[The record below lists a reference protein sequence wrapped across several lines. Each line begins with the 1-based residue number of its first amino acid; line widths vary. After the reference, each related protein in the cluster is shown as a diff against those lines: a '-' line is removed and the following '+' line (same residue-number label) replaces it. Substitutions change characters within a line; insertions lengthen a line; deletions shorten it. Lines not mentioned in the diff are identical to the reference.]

1 MKTMEQLFKKGY
13 YLSDGGLET
22 TLIFHEG
29 IELNYGAAFELLLDA
44 EGKSQLRKYFRE
56 YLDTVQHY
64 QTNFIL
70 ESPTWRANPDWCYKL
85 GYSIQELRQI
95 NIEAVQ
101 FLKAL
106 KVEYESGYGHILI
119 SGCIGPRGDGYQP
132 GKIMSAKEAE
142 DYHLPQIEA
151 LAFAEAD
158 MTSAFTLNYSE
169 EAVGVAEAAKKAGI
183 PAVISFT
190 LETDG
195 CLPTGETLQSA
206 IEKVDNETGFYPS
219 YYMINC
225 AHPEHFK
232 NILKEDGEWKNRIAA
247 IRANASQKS
256 HAELDESETLD
267 TGDCNHLAEGYAE
280 LKALLPELKVIGGC
294 CGTDLSHIKAIAD
307 KLFKHNTILHQ

>member
-1 MKTMEQLFKKGY
+1 MKTMEHLLKNGY

-44 EGKSQLRKYFRE
+44 EGKSKLQKYFRE
-56 YLDTVQHY
+56 YLDMARNY
-64 QTNFIL
+64 QANFIL
-70 ESPTWRANPDWCYKL
+70 ESPTWRANPEWCYKL
-85 GYSIQELRQI
+85 GYSIQELREI

-101 FLKAL
+101 FLKKL
-106 KVEYESGYGHILI
+106 KKEYESGYGHILI
-119 SGCIGPRGDGYQP
+119 SGCIGPRGDGYQS
-132 GKIMSAKEAE
+132 GKMMPVEEAE
-142 DYHLPQIEA
+142 KYHLPQIEA

-158 MTSAFTLNYSE
+158 MVSAFTLNYSD
-169 EAVGVAEAAKKAGI
+169 EAVGIAKAAKKAGI

-195 CLPTGETLQSA
+195 RLPTGETLQSA
-206 IEKVDNETGFYPS
+206 IEKVDNYTGFYPV

-232 NILKEDGEWKNRIAA
+232 NILNNQGEWKYRIAA

-256 HAELDESETLD
+256 HAELDESEVLD
-267 TGDCNHLAEGYAE
+267 TGNCNHLAEGYAE
-280 LKALLPELKVIGGC
+280 LKLLLPELKVIGGC

-307 KLFKHNTILHQ
+307 KLLKNNTILQQ